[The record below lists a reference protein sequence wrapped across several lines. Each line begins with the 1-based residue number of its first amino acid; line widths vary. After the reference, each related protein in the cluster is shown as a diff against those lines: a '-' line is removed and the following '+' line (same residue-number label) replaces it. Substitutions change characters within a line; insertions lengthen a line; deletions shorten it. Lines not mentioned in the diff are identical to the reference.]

1 MSITSSSICAA
12 ADALTGFVGFNHKS
26 GQHIVRFSEDS
37 FGLDVDESS
46 ITPCS
51 EFVWQSVDGDLMNLS
66 RSRLALLL
74 QQNID
79 DRLNITEPLRIYH
92 RRQDLPEIRAERHLL
107 PS

>member
-37 FGLDVDESS
+37 FGLDVDENS
-46 ITPCS
+46 ITPCC
-51 EFVWQSVDGDLMNLS
+51 EFVWQAVDGNLMSLS

-79 DRLNITEPLRIYH
+79 DRLNITEPLRIYQ
-92 RRQDLPEIRAERHLL
+92 RREDLPEIRAERRLL
-107 PS
+107 TS

>member
-12 ADALTGFVGFNHKS
+12 ADALTGFVGFNPRN
-26 GQHIVRFSEDS
+26 GQHIVRFSEDA
-37 FGLDVDESS
+37 FGLDIDEAS

-51 EFVWQSVDGDLMNLS
+51 EFVWRRLEGDLMTLD

-79 DRLNITEPLRIYH
+79 ERLNISEALRVYL
-92 RRQDLPEIRAERHLL
+92 RRRDLPQIQAERRLL